1 MLSGAMKR
9 VSAMRNSF
17 DAKKRVAPILRL
29 VFTARQRAH
38 GVNANT
44 AVSRAVVKIL
54 NFKPRYTHGADQFGC
69 ALLLSER
76 TCSGK

>member
-1 MLSGAMKR
+1 MKLSGAMKR

-38 GVNANT
+38 GVNAN
-44 AVSRAVVKIL
+44 AAA
-54 NFKPRYTHGADQFGC
+54 GQW
-69 ALLLSER
+69 
-76 TCSGK
+76 